1 MILMDTVAKAIRDV
15 KKICMV
21 LTSLML
27 FLQLLA
33 SPDAGKLMTIILSL
47 HM

>member
-1 MILMDTVAKAIRDV
+1 MILMDTVAEAISDE
-15 KKICMV
+15 KKFRMV